1 MADYVKP
8 LPVPEVETEPFWA
21 ACKEHR
27 LDIQQCDGC
36 GTFVFYPRA
45 ICPHCHSTSLTWRT
59 SNGVGKVHT
68 FSVVRQSAAPGFR
81 DEVPYVVAVV
91 EIDDAGGVQIMSNL
105 VNVDPADVHIGM
117 PVKVRFEDVTPEITL
132 PKFEPA

>member
-1 MADYVKP
+1 MADYLKP

-27 LDIQQCDGC
+27 LDVQQCDDC
-36 GTFVFYPRA
+36 NTFVFYPRA
-45 ICPHCHSTSLTWRT
+45 ICPHCHGTSLTWRAT
-59 SNGVGKVHT
+59 SGAGKVHT
-68 FSVVRQSAAPGFR
+68 FSVIRQSVSPGFR
-81 DEVPYVVAVV
+81 DEVPYVVAVI

-105 VNVDPADVHIGM
+105 VNVDPSEVRIGM
-117 PVKVRFEDVTPEITL
+117 PVKVRFEDVTSEITL